1 MTDSIATVNG
11 IMLVTADLDPQVA
24 SAEEGLLFHALLT
37 WAPFCPAS
45 ELNSLRKKPRRA
57 LFCGLPFLCQFS
69 KNLIFREFRE
79 CMTLLCL
86 ISSCCYI
93 AFSYM

>member
-1 MTDSIATVNG
+1 
-11 IMLVTADLDPQVA
+11 MLVTADLDPQVA

-69 KNLIFREFRE
+69 KNLILREFWE
-79 CMTLLCL
+79 CVTLLCL

-93 AFSYM
+93 AICGAVF